1 MTGPATPAT
10 PRPGVPPAPQPT
22 RLGGIGRGLR
32 RIGRQLVVPVIAII
46 LALIVGAVIM
56 VLSSPLI
63 DGQLDLTIWITA
75 YKALWDGSIGSEAGR
90 ITTLVEATP
99 LILAGLA
106 VGLGFKA
113 GLFNIGAQGQFLM
126 GGLAAAVV
134 GGSLAGTSP
143 FIAVTAAVI
152 AGVIAGALYGF
163 IPGALKAFTGA
174 HEVVTTIMLNYVAIF
189 IIAYLVAGPLR
200 DAAATFA
207 RTIDVGAAR
216 LPIVFGESGRNG
228 HIGIAVAF
236 AAVPVVWWLLYRS
249 TLGFEIR
256 TVGANPDAARYAGMR
271 PRMLTVLTM
280 SLAGLLAGLAG
291 AIQILGLSGYMPA
304 SYATNVGFDAIA
316 VALLGRSHPVGI
328 LFSALLFGA
337 MRAGSGLMQIQA
349 GIPVQMVD
357 VLTGTILFFLA
368 IDVLIR
374 RWFRIRAAGTGS
386 ELTNVTRS
394 YGGTA

>member
-1 MTGPATPAT
+1 MLAKA
-10 PRPGVPPAPQPT
+10 RQQLLVP
-22 RLGGIGRGLR
+22 
-32 RIGRQLVVPVIAII
+32 I
-46 LALIVGAVIM
+46 LAILLALAVGAVIM

-63 DGQLDLTIWITA
+63 DGELNWTIWITA
-75 YKALWDGSIGSEAGR
+75 YQALIEGSIGSKNAV
-90 ITTLVEATP
+90 IQTLVEAAP

-126 GGLAAAVV
+126 GGFAAAVV
-134 GGSLAGTSP
+134 GGTLAGASP
-143 FIAVTAAVI
+143 FVAVI
-152 AGVIAGALYGF
+152 AAVVAGLIAGAFYGF

-189 IIAYLVAGPLR
+189 IIAYAVAGPLR
-200 DAAATFA
+200 DPVATFA

-216 LPIVFGESGRNG
+216 LPILDIPGLPFPLDVLETRNLHLGVF
-228 HIGIAVAF
+228 VAF
-236 AAVPVVWWLLYRS
+236 AAVPIVWWLLFRS

-271 PRMLTVLTM
+271 PRFLIILTM
-280 SLAGLLAGLAG
+280 TLSGLLAGLAG
-291 AIQILGLSGYMPA
+291 TIQILGISGYMPA
-304 SYATNVGFDAIA
+304 SYVTNVGFDAIA

-328 LFSALLFGA
+328 LFAALLFGA
-337 MRAGSGLMQIQA
+337 MKAGSGLMQIEA

-374 RWFRIRAAGTGS
+374 KWFRIRSAAGSGTS
-386 ELTNVTRS
+386 ELATITQS
-394 YGGTA
+394 YGGSS

>member
-1 MTGPATPAT
+1 MLTKA
-10 PRPGVPPAPQPT
+10 RQQLLVP
-22 RLGGIGRGLR
+22 
-32 RIGRQLVVPVIAII
+32 I
-46 LALIVGAVIM
+46 LAILLALAVGAVIM

-63 DGQLDLTIWITA
+63 DGQIDWTIWITA
-75 YKALWDGSIGSEAGR
+75 YQALIEGSIGSKNALHQ
-90 ITTLVEATP
+90 TLVEAAP

-126 GGLAAAVV
+126 GGFAAAVI
-134 GGSLAGTSP
+134 GGTLAGASP
-143 FIAVTAAVI
+143 FVAVI
-152 AGVIAGALYGF
+152 AAVLAGLAVGAFYGF

-189 IIAYLVAGPLR
+189 IIAYAVAGPLR
-200 DAAATFA
+200 DPVATFA

-216 LPIVFGESGRNG
+216 LPVLDIPGLPFPLDFLETRNLHLGVF
-228 HIGIAVAF
+228 VAF
-236 AAVPVVWWLLYRS
+236 AAVPIVWWLLFRS

-271 PRMLTVLTM
+271 PRFLVVLTM
-280 SLAGLLAGLAG
+280 TLSGLLAGLAG
-291 AIQILGLSGYMPA
+291 TIQILGISGYMPA
-304 SYATNVGFDAIA
+304 SYVTNVGFDAIA

-328 LFSALLFGA
+328 LFAALLFGA
-337 MRAGSGLMQIQA
+337 MKAGSGLMQIEA
-349 GIPVQMVD
+349 KIPVQMVD

-374 RWFRIRAAGTGS
+374 KWFRIRSAAGSSGS
-386 ELTNVTRS
+386 EMQTITRS
-394 YGGTA
+394 YGGSA

>member
-1 MTGPATPAT
+1 MLAKA
-10 PRPGVPPAPQPT
+10 RQQLLVP
-22 RLGGIGRGLR
+22 
-32 RIGRQLVVPVIAII
+32 I
-46 LALIVGAVIM
+46 LAILLALAVGAVIM

-63 DGQLDLTIWITA
+63 DGEIDWTIWITA
-75 YKALWDGSIGSEAGR
+75 YQALIEGSIGSKNALHQ
-90 ITTLVEATP
+90 TLVEAAP

-126 GGLAAAVV
+126 GGFAAAVV
-134 GGSLAGTSP
+134 GGVLAGASP
-143 FIAVTAAVI
+143 FVAVIAAVI
-152 AGVIAGALYGF
+152 AGLAVGAFYGF

-189 IIAYLVAGPLR
+189 IIAYAVAGPLR
-200 DAAATFA
+200 DPVATFA

-216 LPIVFGESGRNG
+216 LPVLDIPGLPWPLDFLETRNLHLGVFL
-228 HIGIAVAF
+228 AF
-236 AAVPVVWWLLYRS
+236 AAVPVVWWLLFRS

-271 PRMLTVLTM
+271 PRFLVVLTM
-280 SLAGLLAGLAG
+280 TLSGLLAGLAG
-291 AIQILGLSGYMPA
+291 TIQILGISGYMPA
-304 SYATNVGFDAIA
+304 SYVTNVGFDAIA

-328 LFSALLFGA
+328 LFAALLFGA
-337 MRAGSGLMQIQA
+337 MKAGSGLMQIEA

-374 RWFRIRAAGTGS
+374 KWFRIRSAAGTSGS
-386 ELTNVTRS
+386 EMQTITRS
-394 YGGTA
+394 YGGSA

>member
-1 MTGPATPAT
+1 MLAKA
-10 PRPGVPPAPQPT
+10 RQQLLVP
-22 RLGGIGRGLR
+22 
-32 RIGRQLVVPVIAII
+32 I
-46 LALIVGAVIM
+46 LAILLALVVGAVIM

-63 DGQLDLTIWITA
+63 DGELNWTIWITA
-75 YKALWDGSIGSEAGR
+75 YKALIEGSVGSVNAM
-90 ITTLVEATP
+90 IQTLVEAAP

-126 GGLAAAVV
+126 GGFAAAVV
-134 GGSLAGTSP
+134 GGVLAGASP
-143 FIAVTAAVI
+143 FVAVIAAVI
-152 AGVIAGALYGF
+152 AGLVVGALYGF

-189 IIAYLVAGPLR
+189 IIAYAVAGPLR
-200 DAAATFA
+200 DPLATFA

-216 LPIVFGESGRNG
+216 LPLVPDTRNLHLGVF
-228 HIGIAVAF
+228 IAF
-236 AAVPVVWWLLYRS
+236 AAVPVVWWLLFRS

-271 PRMLTVLTM
+271 PRFLVILTM
-280 SLAGLLAGLAG
+280 TLSGLLAGLAG
-291 AIQILGLSGYMPA
+291 TIQILGISGYMPA
-304 SYATNVGFDAIA
+304 SYVTNVGFDAIA

-328 LFSALLFGA
+328 MFAALLFGA
-337 MRAGSGLMQIQA
+337 MKAGSGLMQIQA

-374 RWFRIRAAGTGS
+374 KWFRIRSAAGTGTS
-386 ELTNVTRS
+386 EMQTITRS
-394 YGGTA
+394 YGGSA